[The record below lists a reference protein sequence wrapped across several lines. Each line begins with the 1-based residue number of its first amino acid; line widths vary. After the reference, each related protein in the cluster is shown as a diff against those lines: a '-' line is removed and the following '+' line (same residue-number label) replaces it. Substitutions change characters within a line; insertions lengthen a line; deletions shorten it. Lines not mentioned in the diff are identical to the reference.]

1 MLFHILFLM
10 KKKKKVKYKRKAKK
24 NGKPRMEPKLRRFLI
39 FITIF
44 LIILAALILILIV
57 KPAFLEDVFNKDQ
70 SSEVN
75 VGGTASSKSVNKPS
89 VPSPSSNGG
98 SSPPS
103 AASSS
108 GGTNDFPDYS
118 AYYSRLPGVL
128 TQSPMVQDVP
138 KGETILLRFYN
149 FNTGVRE
156 FEKSYLLTK
165 ANAKEGYLDDPEI
178 TIVVHSKYVPEI
190 NSNNLCETITKAGS
204 NNDVGIYTDLG
215 TTKLVLKF
223 KSMMEYKDCLM

>member
-1 MLFHILFLM
+1 MYFSILHLM
-10 KKKKKVKYKRKAKK
+10 KKKVKYKRKAKK

-44 LIILAALILILIV
+44 LIILAALILILVV
-57 KPAFLEDVFNKDQ
+57 KPAFLEDVFNKNQDSQ
-70 SSEVN
+70 IN
-75 VGGTASSKSVNKPS
+75 VGGTAPSKTVNTPS
-89 VPSPSSNGG
+89 VPSPNTNGG
-98 SSPPS
+98 STPKPP
-103 AASSS
+103 AAAPSS

-128 TQSPMVQDVP
+128 TQTPMVQDVP

-165 ANAKEGYLDDPEI
+165 SNAKEGYLDNPEI

-190 NSNNLCETITKAGS
+190 NSNNLCETITKAGN
-204 NNDVGIYTDLG
+204 NNDVGIYTDLSA
-215 TTKLVLKF
+215 TKLILKF